1 MKRAILHLGTHK
13 TGTTSIQHFL
23 RDHLG
28 EPAYP
33 HWPGLNANHSL
44 LAHAVARPGRLVD
57 RISPRYAEAMVAIA
71 DKVREDLDRADDL
84 VVFSGESL
92 SLLRYEDEIERLVAL
107 FDGWSLE
114 AVMYER
120 RPEDFLRAYLFTIR
134 LLGSEPSEDPESIHY
149 IAADSWLVDCSERL
163 DIWGRFAQ
171 VTHIDFDEV
180 VARDGSVIPSFAAL
194 VGLEPVEYRL
204 NVTDDLKAQ
213 RRDAVRLDRQQRSP

>member
-28 EPAYP
+28 EPAFP
-33 HWPGLNANHSL
+33 IWPGPEANHSA
-44 LAHAVARPGRLVD
+44 LAHAMARPGRLVD
-57 RISPRYAEAMVAIA
+57 RFSRGYADVIEAIP
-71 DKVREDLDRADDL
+71 DKVREDLERVDDL
-84 VVFSGESL
+84 VVLSGEAL
-92 SLLRYEDEIERLVAL
+92 SLLRYEDEIERVAAF
-107 FDGWSLE
+107 FDGFALE
-114 AVMYER
+114 VVMYTR

-134 LLGSEPSEDPESIHY
+134 LLGSEPSDDPDSIHY
-149 IAADSWLVDCSERL
+149 VEPDSWLVDCSERL

-194 VGLEPVEYRL
+194 VGLDPVEYRL

-213 RRDAVRLDRQQRSP
+213 LRDAVRRDRQHRSP